1 MARHTPAVEAMVRQA
16 FGLLLEIRSHREAKS
31 LLAKAIA
38 FLKLLQQD
46 PSAETN
52 PLVISVR
59 AVRIRDL

>member
-1 MARHTPAVEAMVRQA
+1 MERHSPAVEAMVRQA
-16 FGLLLEIRSHREAKS
+16 FGLLLEIRSQREAKS

-46 PSAETN
+46 PSAEIN

>member
-1 MARHTPAVEAMVRQA
+1 MARQTPAVEAMVRQA
-16 FGLLLEIRSHREAKS
+16 FGLLLEIRDRREAKS

-46 PSAETN
+46 RTGQAN
-52 PLVISVR
+52 PLVVTIQ